1 MVDTGDRI
9 STTLVAIA
17 TLNGR
22 AYYRITSLLK
32 EVGFSFKSLIPG
44 SEVPKGVSVVLTTQ
58 SERERISNA
67 SVITLEEVDDSIS
80 LRHEIAKKVQKRGN
94 ANLIIGIDPGS
105 RIGVAAFYGG
115 EEIFSSA
122 ISSPDDVVSRVRRLQ
137 ELTKKSSR
145 EQVVRIGNG
154 DLGLAIAIMKSLKY
168 GKNPPT
174 RIEIVDETGT
184 SSNVVS
190 KPNRRGARDRRA
202 AAIIAFREGSQVS

>member
-122 ISSPDDVVSRVRRLQ
+122 ISSPDDVV
-137 ELTKKSSR
+137 
-145 EQVVRIGNG
+145 
-154 DLGLAIAIMKSLKY
+154 
-168 GKNPPT
+168 NPPT